1 MPASSLPSFSDPTT
15 APSAAPSAASTTTS
29 PTATPSPPPAAPTG
43 TPTAAHLRADGISLS
58 YGARRVLTDVSLTV
72 SAGERAGLIG
82 ENGSGKSTLLRILAG
97 LQEPDVGTVRATAP
111 GGRIPRIGLLHQEP
125 PFPPTDTVAQAL
137 ESAVAPIR
145 QAEHDLDR
153 AASALADSPEDDST
167 LHAYTRA
174 LESAEDLRVW
184 EIDSR
189 IESLLAGLGLA
200 DLPRDRLTRELSG
213 GQASRLSLAWL
224 LLSAPDVLLLDEPTN
239 HLDDSATAHLRDVL
253 SSWPGPVL
261 LTSHDRA
268 FLDEAVTALL
278 DLDPAPIPH
287 AVAGD
292 LIEDGTGTAI
302 GLTRFTGTYT
312 DYLRARR
319 DERARWERQYRDEQ
333 EELTRLRRSVG
344 ENQTVGHHDWKP
356 RTESRMAQKF
366 YADRNAKVVSRRV
379 KDARNRLA
387 DLDVHQ
393 IRKPPQELRFAGF
406 QPGTADTSA
415 EADRAAAGPPAAAA
429 GTAGSGRASAD
440 APAGTGGQATSTAT
454 VLTASGAGVKGRLAP
469 TDLLVRAG
477 EKWLITGANG
487 AGKSTLLHVLADRLN
502 PSSGHVERA
511 PGLRIG
517 LLLQEVDLPDPGER
531 GPERTVAQAYEDLVG
546 IARAQRTP
554 VTDFGLLAGRD
565 LHRPV
570 ASLSVGQQRR
580 LELAVVLADTPDILL
595 LDEPTN
601 HLSLLLV
608 TQLEAAIHEH
618 AGTVL
623 VASHDRWLRRGWTG
637 QTLHL

>member
-1 MPASSLPSFSDPTT
+1 MPASSHATSSHPSSSHP
-15 APSAAPSAASTTTS
+15 AS
-29 PTATPSPPPAAPTG
+29 ATPSRHHAPT
-43 TPTAAHLRADGISLS
+43 PASSAAHLRADGISLS
-58 YGARRVLTDVSLTV
+58 FGARRVLTDVSLTAA
-72 SAGERAGLIG
+72 AGERAGLIG

-97 LQEPDVGTVRATAP
+97 LLEPDAGTVRATAP
-111 GGRIPRIGLLHQEP
+111 GGRRPRIGLLHQKP
-125 PFPPTDTVAQAL
+125 PFDPGDTVAQAL
-137 ESAVAPIR
+137 ESAIAHIR
-145 QAEHDLDR
+145 QAER
-153 AASALADSPEDDST
+153 AVDQYATALADTPYSPTAMRDYAT
-167 LHAYTRA
+167 A
-174 LESAEDLRVW
+174 LQTAEDLHVW
-184 EIDSR
+184 DIDSR
-189 IESLLAGLGLA
+189 IEALLDGLGLTA
-200 DLPRDRLTRELSG
+200 LPRDRATQDLSG
-213 GQASRLSLAWL
+213 GQRSRLSLAWL

-253 SSWPGPVL
+253 ASWPGPVL

-292 LIEDGTGTAI
+292 LIEDGTGTGI

-333 EELTRLRRSVG
+333 AELARLRRSVG

-356 RTESRMAQKF
+356 RTESRISKKF
-366 YADRNAKVVSRRV
+366 YADRNATVVSRRV

-406 QPGTADTSA
+406 QPGTATS
-415 EADRAAAGPPAAAA
+415 
-429 GTAGSGRASAD
+429 S
-440 APAGTGGQATSTAT
+440 AT

-487 AGKSTLLHVLADRLN
+487 AGKSTLLHVLAHRLD
-502 PSSGHVERA
+502 PTSGRVERA

-517 LLLQEVDLPDPGER
+517 LLSQEVDLPDPGKR
-531 GPERTVAQAYEDLVG
+531 GPQRTVAQAYEDLVG

-580 LELAVVLADTPDILL
+580 LELAVALADTPDILL

-608 TQLEAAIHEH
+608 TQLEAAIRDHS
-618 AGTVL
+618 GTVL
-623 VASHDRWLRRGWTG
+623 VASHDRWLRRGWSG
-637 QTLHL
+637 QTLHV